1 MTEHSPDQE
10 PRLLEGSSADRKTVT
25 LEVVGGTVG
34 SGNVAYATER
44 IEQLC
49 RRAPGSVDCRGHLFA
64 LVDDHGRSMAIADA
78 VLVLAGDVAI
88 CAGAQATTVRDAI
101 DDLAARLD
109 RRIMT
114 PRATRRTAGPD
125 RSDAL
130 LGDDACELDA
140 RADAELAVDVAEVG
154 VDRVMGK
161 EEPGRGLAIRQAPGN
176 EVGDASFTLGQA
188 GPPESR
194 PIAIRCRIVG
204 FRRGGAA
211 RREARSEC
219 RSRCCRH

>member
-10 PRLLEGSSADRKTVT
+10 PRLLEGSSADRRAVT

-49 RRAPGSVDCRGHLFA
+49 RHAPGSVDCRAHLLA

-114 PRATRRTAGPD
+114 LGPRDERR
-125 RSDAL
+125 
-130 LGDDACELDA
+130 A
-140 RADAELAVDVAEVG
+140 RID
-154 VDRVMGK
+154 
-161 EEPGRGLAIRQAPGN
+161 QAPRSATTR
-176 EVGDASFTLGQA
+176 VSST
-188 GPPESR
+188 
-194 PIAIRCRIVG
+194 
-204 FRRGGAA
+204 
-211 RREARSEC
+211 RERMPSL
-219 RSRCCRH
+219 R